1 MIPRVAVIQSHPIQ
15 YFAPLFREV
24 SRRGEVVLRV
34 LFCSDWG
41 LEEYR
46 DPGFGV
52 SFRWDID
59 LVGGY
64 DHELL
69 PIARK
74 PKTMM
79 PWELDNPTVGEALAR
94 FRPDVIEL
102 SGYVAFTNWRALAW
116 ARRHD
121 VRVMFVSD
129 SELIHPRRWPVRLA
143 KELFVRGFF
152 SQLDGALPIGS
163 ANAAYYRHY
172 GLPAALLHPCPIPTD
187 GARFRASEAERVTRR
202 AQARAELGLGE
213 HDFVFGTVGK
223 LVARK
228 RHDDVIRALLALPPE
243 VRARRRVRVLVVGE
257 GEERPRLEALARQAN
272 GAVVLSGFA
281 NQSRMPALYAALDAL
296 VVASDEDP
304 YGLVASE
311 ALFAALPIL
320 ASDRVGCVGPASAVR
335 PDENGFVFPAR
346 DVAALAA
353 VMARLLAS
361 PEATRRMGDV
371 SLALSEEHDV
381 PFAAERFARAAEAVA
396 TRPLPTFT
404 ERLRR
409 ATGRVSVP

>member
-1 MIPRVAVIQSHPIQ
+1 MVPRVAVIQSHPIQ

-24 SRRGEVVLRV
+24 ARRGEVTLRV

-74 PKTMM
+74 PRTMM
-79 PWELDNPTVGEALAR
+79 PWELDNPSVGEALER
-94 FRPDVIEL
+94 FGPDVIEL
-102 SGYVAFTNWRALAW
+102 SGYVTFTNWRALAW
-116 ARRHD
+116 ARRRG

-172 GLPAALLHPCPIPTD
+172 GLPEALLHPCPIPTD
-187 GARFRASEAERVTRR
+187 GARFRASAEERATRR
-202 AQARAELGLGE
+202 AAARAELGFGE

-228 RHDDVIRALLALPPE
+228 RHDDVIRALLSLSPE
-243 VRARRRVRVLVVGE
+243 ARARARVLVVGE
-257 GEERPRLEALARQAN
+257 GDERPRLEALAREAS

-311 ALFAALPIL
+311 ALFSALPIL
-320 ASDRVGCVGPASAVR
+320 ASDRVGCVGPESAVR
-335 PDENGFVFPAR
+335 PDENGLVFPAR
-346 DVAALAA
+346 DVPALARA
-353 VMARLLAS
+353 MARLLAD
-361 PEATRRMGDV
+361 PEATRRMGDL
-371 SLALSEEHDV
+371 SLSLSEAHDV
-381 PFAAERFARAAEAVA
+381 PFAAERFAHAAQAVA
-396 TRPLPTFT
+396 TRPLPTFR

-409 ATGRVSVP
+409 ATGLSTRS

>member
-1 MIPRVAVIQSHPIQ
+1 MVPRVAVIQSHPIQ

-24 SRRGEVVLRV
+24 ARRGEVALRV

-64 DHELL
+64 EHEFL
-69 PIARK
+69 PIARR

-79 PWELDNPTVGEALAR
+79 PWEVDNPSVGEALDR
-94 FRPDVIEL
+94 FAPDVVEL

-116 ARRHD
+116 ARRRG

-163 ANAAYYRHY
+163 ANAAYYAHY
-172 GLPAALLHPCPIPTD
+172 GLPPALLHPCPIPTD
-187 GARFRASEAERVTRR
+187 GARFRATEPIRAARR
-202 AQARAELGLGE
+202 AETRAELGLPA
-213 HDFVFGTVGK
+213 DAFVFATVGK

-228 RHDDVIRALLALPPE
+228 RHDDVIRALLHLPAAL
-243 VRARRRVRVLVVGE
+243 RARARVLVVGE
-257 GEERPRLEALARQAN
+257 GEERPRLEALAAESGGR
-272 GAVVLSGFA
+272 VVLAGFA
-281 NQSRMPALYAALDAL
+281 NQSRMPALYAAADAL

-311 ALFAALPIL
+311 ALFVALPVL
-320 ASDRVGCVGPASAVR
+320 ASDRVGCVGPESAVR
-335 PDENGFVFPAR
+335 PGENGLVFPVG

-353 VMARLLAS
+353 AMTRLLDS
-361 PEATRRMGDV
+361 PETTGRMGAR
-371 SLALSEEHDV
+371 SLALSERHDV
-381 PFAAERFARAAEAVA
+381 PFAAEQFAQAATALA
-396 TRPLPTFT
+396 ARPLPSFT

-409 ATGRVSVP
+409 ATGRVRP